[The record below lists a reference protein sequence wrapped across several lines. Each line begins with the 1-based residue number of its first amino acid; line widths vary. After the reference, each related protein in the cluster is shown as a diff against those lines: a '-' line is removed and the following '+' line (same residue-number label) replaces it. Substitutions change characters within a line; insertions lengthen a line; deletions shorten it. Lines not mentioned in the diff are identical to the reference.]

1 MKTKVYQKLKGEI
14 FMNEKEK
21 VNNESRD
28 GAIGVGMIVGL
39 LGLGYCVGKKH
50 GARVATL
57 KTLNQTRQIMI
68 DALTKKED

>member
-1 MKTKVYQKLKGEI
+1 
-14 FMNEKEK
+14 MNEKEK
-21 VNNESRD
+21 VNNEAKD

-39 LGLGYCVGKKH
+39 LGLGYYVGKRH

>member
-21 VNNESRD
+21 VNNETKE
-28 GAIGVGMIVGL
+28 GVVGVGMIIGL
-39 LGLGYCVGKKH
+39 LGLGYCVGKRH

>member
-1 MKTKVYQKLKGEI
+1 
-14 FMNEKEK
+14 MNEKEK
-21 VNNESRD
+21 VNNESKD
-28 GAIGVGMIVGL
+28 GVVGVGMIVGL
-39 LGLGYCVGKKH
+39 LGLGYFVGKKH

>member
-1 MKTKVYQKLKGEI
+1 
-14 FMNEKEK
+14 MNEKEK
-21 VNNESRD
+21 VNNESKD
-28 GAIGVGMIVGL
+28 GVVGVGMIVGL
-39 LGLGYCVGKKH
+39 LGLGYFVGKRH

>member
-1 MKTKVYQKLKGEI
+1 
-14 FMNEKEK
+14 MNEKEK
-21 VNNESRD
+21 VNNESKD
-28 GAIGVGMIVGL
+28 GDVGVGMIVGL
-39 LGLGYCVGKKH
+39 LGLGYFVGKKH

>member
-1 MKTKVYQKLKGEI
+1 
-14 FMNEKEK
+14 MNEKEK
-21 VNNESRD
+21 VNNESKD
-28 GAIGVGMIVGL
+28 GVIGAGMIVGL
-39 LGLGYCVGKKH
+39 LGLGYCVGKRH